1 MQYEQQQASQQGT
14 MKPLTAKELEYIVDS
29 ISNEDLLMKQ
39 CAATAASCADN
50 TVRQSLVPMVGE
62 HQQHIN
68 TLLDALK
75 QHAQIAPNT
84 SQQSQ

>member
-1 MQYEQQQASQQGT
+1 MQYRQQQASHQTT

-39 CAATAASCADN
+39 CAATATSSADN
-50 TVRQSLVPMVGE
+50 AVCQSLVHMAEV

-75 QHAQIAPNT
+75 QHAQIAPST
-84 SQQSQ
+84 PQQSK